1 MMMAFEQALQNIS
14 IKKRMNYLVASA
26 TMAVIG
32 ASIFVFFALSSLES
46 QYSDLQEKTIAGATY
61 ALEIEKDLNFVS
73 RTSRDIMLGGDY
85 TKNISKLEK
94 NIEKINTLFGELEK
108 TSVDDNEK
116 KLIEDAKEST
126 SIFLESSMKMMKS
139 LDATYITTNS
149 SDIYAAYRKE
159 LTPYA
164 DASREKFEKVVEI
177 KRENL
182 KSASESL
189 HTQITFYKYFVLLTG
204 FGVAL
209 VIFIFARMISIS
221 ITKAIEKFTSI
232 ITDAAHGNFVDNTS
246 VAAKNTEMGIMG
258 NALMQL
264 ILQIQNLIHQ
274 INTSISGATRGDFS
288 HALSSE
294 SMHGEFV
301 SAIDNVSASI
311 IAMKDQEQKKRR
323 DSLNAHSAN
332 SASRTESL
340 SVIQENLH
348 VNIENLKEVTRA
360 TTGAA
365 ELSDNS
371 RNTISI
377 IIDELTMLNEKVSNN
392 NDAIGHIASRAN
404 EINSVIQLI
413 TDIADQTN
421 LLALNAA
428 IEAARAGEHGRGFAV
443 VADEVRKLAERTHKA
458 TGEISVS
465 INSLQ
470 QNMSEIQSS
479 AEEMNEVVERAS
491 QSINGFE
498 ETLIQLNESSSSIVT
513 SSHTMENSSF
523 VVLAKIDHILYKAR
537 AYNSVMM
544 CEHKLT
550 TMDSHQCRLGKWYD
564 GEGKERFGNT
574 RSYDQIKAPHA
585 VVHQNANK
593 NLTFIDQGEE
603 AILSHSTEVVGNFKE
618 MEKASEQLFVLM
630 DTMLEESK

>member
-1 MMMAFEQALQNIS
+1 MAFEQNLQNIS
-14 IKKRMNYLVASA
+14 IKKRMNYLVVAA

-32 ASIFVFFALSSLES
+32 ASMFVFMALSSLES
-46 QYSDLQEKTIAGATY
+46 QYSELQEKTIAGATY

-85 TKNISKLEK
+85 AKNITKLEK
-94 NIEKINTLFGELEK
+94 NIDKINSLFIELEK
-108 TSVDDNEK
+108 TSVDADEK
-116 KLIEDAKEST
+116 KLIDDAKKST
-126 SIFLESSMKMMKS
+126 STFLNNTLKMMKS
-139 LDATYITTNS
+139 LDASYITTNS
-149 SDIYAAYRKE
+149 ASIYATYKSE

-177 KRENL
+177 KRVNL
-182 KSASESL
+182 KNGSESL
-189 HTQITFYKYFVLLTG
+189 HSQIAFYKYFVLLTG

-209 VIFIFARMISIS
+209 VIFIFARMISTS
-221 ITKAIEKFTSI
+221 ITKAIEKFTTI
-232 ITDAAHGNFVDNTS
+232 ITNVAHGNFVNDS
-246 VAAKNTEMGIMG
+246 VNAPKETEMGIMG
-258 NALMQL
+258 NALIEL
-264 ILQIQNLIHQ
+264 ILQIQSLIHQ
-274 INTSISGATRGDFS
+274 INTSILGATHGDFS
-288 HALSSE
+288 HTLSNE
-294 SMHGEFV
+294 GMHGEFI
-301 SAIDNVSASI
+301 SAIDNVSTSI
-311 IAMKDQEQKKRR
+311 AVMKTQEQKKRR
-323 DSLNAHSAN
+323 DSLNSQL
-332 SASRTESL
+332 SQLSVQVTESL
-340 SVIQENLH
+340 TVIQENLH
-348 VNIENLKEVTRA
+348 VNIKNLKEVTRA

-365 ELSDNS
+365 ELSDSS
-371 RNTISI
+371 RTTIGI
-377 IIDELTMLNEKVSNN
+377 IIDELNMLNEKVSNN

-498 ETLIQLNESSSSIVT
+498 GTLIALNESSSSIVS

-523 VVLAKIDHILYKAR
+523 IVLAKIDHILYKAR

-544 CEHKLT
+544 CEHKLD

-564 GEGKERFGNT
+564 GEGKERFGST
-574 RSYDQIKAPHA
+574 RSYEQVKAPHA
-585 VVHQNANK
+585 IVHQNANK
-593 NLTFIDQGEE
+593 NLTFIDKGEE
-603 AILSHSTEVVGNFKE
+603 AILDNGAEVVTNFKE

-630 DTMLEESK
+630 DAMLEESK